1 MQENSQIKRTNKVV
15 LLINL
20 LLNATTFIGY
30 FLEVLRGGRT
40 LGYLL
45 TFSAIIFIP
54 LIIAIIVYRKKPA
67 SSSIKY
73 ITLMGY
79 LFFYLFVNLTSPY
92 LITYVYFFCIIL
104 MYYLYF
110 DLKLIIVAC
119 SVAFIINIIKII
131 YSIFILKSNTG
142 GAVTEYTIQIAS
154 LILFSL
160 SIIISTRLSIIINNE
175 NLGNILAEQKKQAEI
190 LDDVLKIAAVIE
202 KNSQDV
208 YTIVEESATG
218 SDVIS
223 NAINEISS
231 GVVHTAESIQN
242 QSVMSKNIHSLIVDT
257 SELSEQMEALSNESV
272 NALNEGIE
280 HVRELSEKALVANEK
295 NQYAYRKM
303 QELTEK
309 ANEIQSIAEIIT
321 GISEQTNLLSL
332 NASIEAARA
341 GENGRGFA
349 VVADEIRKLAIQS
362 KDSATSIAEIL
373 ESLGRKAT
381 RTSESVVILKDINDQ
396 QTDLINNTKNVFEN
410 IAVKIGEF
418 TNDVRLVT
426 QRLGEIVSS
435 NNKVIDSITEISA
448 LSEEATAN
456 AEEAN
461 AMTSI
466 SRENADKARVL
477 AKELID
483 TSNNFKK
490 YL

>member
-1 MQENSQIKRTNKVV
+1 MQQNSPDKRTNRVV

-30 FLEVLRGGRT
+30 LLEVLRGTRT

-45 TFSAIIFIP
+45 TFSTIIFIP
-54 LIIAIIVYRKKPA
+54 LIIANIVYRKNPTA
-67 SSSIKY
+67 ISIKY
-73 ITLMGY
+73 ITIIGY
-79 LFFYLFVNLTSPY
+79 LFFYLFVTVTSPY

-119 SVAFIINIIKII
+119 SVNFIINISKIL
-131 YSIFILKSNTG
+131 YSIFVLKLNTG
-142 GAVTEYTIQIAS
+142 SIITEYMIQIAS

-160 SIIISTRLSIIINNE
+160 SIIISTRLSTIINNE
-175 NLGNILAEQKKQAEI
+175 NLGNILAEKKKQAEI
-190 LDDVLKIAAVIE
+190 LDDVLEIAAIIE

-208 YTIVEESATG
+208 FSIVEESAAG
-218 SDVIS
+218 SDIIS

-242 QSVMSKNIHSLIVDT
+242 QSIIAKNIHSLIVDT

-272 NALNEGIE
+272 GALNEGIE
-280 HVRELSEKALVANEK
+280 HVRDLSEKAAVANEK

-309 ANEIQSIAEIIT
+309 ANEIQSITEIIT

-373 ESLGRKAT
+373 ESLDRKAT
-381 RTSESVVILKDINDQ
+381 RTSESVLILKDINDH

-410 IAVKIGEF
+410 IAVKIDEF

-435 NNKVIDSITEISA
+435 NNNVLDSITEISA

-461 AMTSI
+461 AMTSA
-466 SRENADKARVL
+466 SRENAEKARVL
-477 AKELID
+477 VKELID
-483 TSNNFKK
+483 NSNNFKK

>member
-1 MQENSQIKRTNKVV
+1 M
-15 LLINL
+15 
-20 LLNATTFIGY
+20 
-30 FLEVLRGGRT
+30 
-40 LGYLL
+40 
-45 TFSAIIFIP
+45 
-54 LIIAIIVYRKKPA
+54 
-67 SSSIKY
+67 
-73 ITLMGY
+73 
-79 LFFYLFVNLTSPY
+79 
-92 LITYVYFFCIIL
+92 
-104 MYYLYF
+104 
-110 DLKLIIVAC
+110 
-119 SVAFIINIIKII
+119 
-131 YSIFILKSNTG
+131 
-142 GAVTEYTIQIAS
+142 IQIAS

-160 SIIISTRLSIIINNE
+160 SIIISTRLSTIINNE
-175 NLGNILAEQKKQAEI
+175 NLENILAEQKKQAEI
-190 LDDVLKIAAVIE
+190 LDDVLEIAAVIE

-218 SDVIS
+218 SDIIS

-309 ANEIQSIAEIIT
+309 ANEIQSITEIIT
-321 GISEQTNLLSL
+321 GISEQTNMLSL

-381 RTSESVVILKDINDQ
+381 RTSESVIILKDINDH

-418 TNDVRLVT
+418 TNDVRLVN
-426 QRLGEIVSS
+426 QRLGEIVNS

-461 AMTSI
+461 AMTSM

-483 TSNNFKK
+483 NSNNFKK

>member
-349 VVADEIRKLAIQS
+349 VVADEIRKLAMQS

>member
-30 FLEVLRGGRT
+30 LLEVLRGGRT

-349 VVADEIRKLAIQS
+349 VVADEIRKLAMQS

-396 QTDLINNTKNVFEN
+396 QTDLINNTKNVFED

-477 AKELID
+477 AKELIEN
-483 TSNNFKK
+483 SNNFKK

>member
-1 MQENSQIKRTNKVV
+1 MQQNSPIKRTNKVV

-20 LLNATTFIGY
+20 LLNSTTFIGY
-30 FLEVLRGGRT
+30 LLEVLRGGRT

-426 QRLGEIVSS
+426 KRLGEIVSS

-456 AEEAN
+456 TEEAN

-477 AKELID
+477 AKELIEN
-483 TSNNFKK
+483 SNNFKK

>member
-1 MQENSQIKRTNKVV
+1 MQQNSSFQRTNKVV
-15 LLINL
+15 LMINM
-20 LLNATTFIGY
+20 LLNVTTFTGY
-30 FLEVLRGGRT
+30 LLEVLRGGRT

-45 TFSAIIFIP
+45 VFSAIIFIP
-54 LIIAIIVYRKKPA
+54 LIIALIVYQKKPA
-67 SSSIKY
+67 SLSIKY
-73 ITLMGY
+73 ITLIGY
-79 LFFYLFVNLTSPY
+79 LFFYLFVNFTSTH

-110 DLKLIIVAC
+110 DLKLIIVSCA
-119 SVAFIINIIKII
+119 VAFAINIGKIG
-131 YSIFILKSNTG
+131 YSILVMKLNAGSIV
-142 GAVTEYTIQIAS
+142 ADYMIQVAS
-154 LILFSL
+154 FILFSL

-175 NLGNILAEQKKQAEI
+175 NLENIRAQQKKQAEI
-190 LDDVLKIAAVIE
+190 LDDVLKIAASIE

-208 YTIVEESATG
+208 YAIVEESASS
-218 SDVIS
+218 SDIIS
-223 NAINEISS
+223 NAVNEISS
-231 GVVHTAESIQN
+231 GIVHTAESIQN
-242 QSVMSKNIHSLIVDT
+242 QSVMAKNIHSLIVNT
-257 SELSEQMEALSNESV
+257 SELSDKMEALSNESV
-272 NALNEGIE
+272 CALNEGIE
-280 HVRELSEKALVANEK
+280 HVRELSDKALVVSDK

-309 ANEIQSIAEIIT
+309 ANEIQGIAQIIT

-373 ESLGRKAT
+373 ESLGRKAFK
-381 RTSESVVILKDINDQ
+381 TSESVITLKEINDQ
-396 QTDLINNTKNVFEN
+396 QTNLINNTKNVFDS
-410 IAVKIGEF
+410 IANKMEVF
-418 TNDVRLVT
+418 TDDVRLVT
-426 QRLGEIVSS
+426 QKLGEIVNS
-435 NNKVIDSITEISA
+435 NNKVIESITEISA

-461 AMTSI
+461 SMTAI
-466 SRENADKARVL
+466 SRQNADKARVIV
-477 AKELID
+477 KELID

>member
-30 FLEVLRGGRT
+30 LLEVLRGGRT

-349 VVADEIRKLAIQS
+349 VVADEIRKLAMQS

-435 NNKVIDSITEISA
+435 NNKVIDSITEVSA

-456 AEEAN
+456 TEEAN

-477 AKELID
+477 AKELIEN
-483 TSNNFKK
+483 SNNFKK

>member
-1 MQENSQIKRTNKVV
+1 
-15 LLINL
+15 
-20 LLNATTFIGY
+20 
-30 FLEVLRGGRT
+30 
-40 LGYLL
+40 
-45 TFSAIIFIP
+45 
-54 LIIAIIVYRKKPA
+54 
-67 SSSIKY
+67 
-73 ITLMGY
+73 
-79 LFFYLFVNLTSPY
+79 
-92 LITYVYFFCIIL
+92 
-104 MYYLYF
+104 
-110 DLKLIIVAC
+110 VAC

-349 VVADEIRKLAIQS
+349 VVADEIRKLAMQS